1 VKSCLF
7 FIFTYL
13 FTIILPAQKAD
24 SLLLQEAR
32 RLVNKAYECKR
43 EKKWEDILTYSLP
56 AAEML
61 IKINDPY
68 TRARCAT
75 VTGYSYF
82 YSTKYAE
89 AIKYFSDAVE
99 YWNETKN
106 DSAAIYIDLM
116 ISGCLMETGNYTLAL
131 EKEFKSLNASIR
143 IGNKFL
149 EALSNQSASNTYMTL
164 KKYKEAK
171 PFLENAIRI
180 NEAIKDTLKL
190 AQNQST
196 VASILI
202 EEKKFAEAENYIT
215 ASLKNQGSAGSPPGG
230 IQWCY
235 GLFGLLNERRGD
247 SCILKNNKK
256 KALLYFKDAFNYYTK
271 SVRICEDNNYIILII
286 EKYIYLGSVCR
297 KLQNYG
303 LSKKYLMDAIPLSK
317 EYGVKDLTAAAH
329 LELSTLDSTMG
340 NFEGAFENSKQY
352 KLYSDSLSLEIDKGK
367 TESFAVQAEIE
378 KREEE
383 IKLLASENKL
393 KTALAGKQKQQKVF
407 AYAGIAVVILL
418 SGYGFYRYRINKK
431 TEMQQVQLKD
441 RLQISQGLHDDIGS
455 TLSSI
460 SVYSQVAKKLS
471 EKDQKEEMN
480 EMLGKITDASK
491 EMVSEMN
498 DIVWAINPK
507 NDSMD
512 RILQR
517 MESFSTPLTSARNIH
532 FELQY
537 DKSVLSLQL
546 KMEKKKNFYLVFKE
560 AINNAIK
567 YSGAS
572 ELRAVVKSDNDLL
585 KLIIQDNGVGFN
597 AAKEMSDN
605 NTTLSGQGL
614 KNMHQ
619 RAIELGGD
627 LFIESKLGSGTIITL
642 AVPVG

>member
-82 YSTKYAE
+82 FSTKYPE
-89 AIKYFSDAVE
+89 AINYFSDAVE

-202 EEKKFAEAENYIT
+202 EEKKFAEAEN
-215 ASLKNQGSAGSPPGG
+215 
-230 IQWCY
+230 
-235 GLFGLLNERRGD
+235 
-247 SCILKNNKK
+247 
-256 KALLYFKDAFNYYTK
+256 
-271 SVRICEDNNYIILII
+271 
-286 EKYIYLGSVCR
+286 
-297 KLQNYG
+297 
-303 LSKKYLMDAIPLSK
+303 
-317 EYGVKDLTAAAH
+317 
-329 LELSTLDSTMG
+329 
-340 NFEGAFENSKQY
+340 
-352 KLYSDSLSLEIDKGK
+352 
-367 TESFAVQAEIE
+367 
-378 KREEE
+378 
-383 IKLLASENKL
+383 
-393 KTALAGKQKQQKVF
+393 
-407 AYAGIAVVILL
+407 
-418 SGYGFYRYRINKK
+418 
-431 TEMQQVQLKD
+431 
-441 RLQISQGLHDDIGS
+441 
-455 TLSSI
+455 
-460 SVYSQVAKKLS
+460 
-471 EKDQKEEMN
+471 
-480 EMLGKITDASK
+480 
-491 EMVSEMN
+491 
-498 DIVWAINPK
+498 
-507 NDSMD
+507 
-512 RILQR
+512 
-517 MESFSTPLTSARNIH
+517 
-532 FELQY
+532 
-537 DKSVLSLQL
+537 
-546 KMEKKKNFYLVFKE
+546 
-560 AINNAIK
+560 
-567 YSGAS
+567 
-572 ELRAVVKSDNDLL
+572 
-585 KLIIQDNGVGFN
+585 
-597 AAKEMSDN
+597 
-605 NTTLSGQGL
+605 
-614 KNMHQ
+614 
-619 RAIELGGD
+619 
-627 LFIESKLGSGTIITL
+627 
-642 AVPVG
+642 